1 MTGRLQAFAKDDHEP
16 APIVLNEAEHRF
28 EVHVDGHM
36 ASEVFE
42 RFPGGI
48 NYLHTIVPEAL
59 AGRGIAS
66 AIAQHVLD
74 YAAAHR
80 LKVIPTCPYIR
91 AYIDQHPQ
99 YQPLVVTG

>member
-1 MTGRLQAFAKDDHEP
+1 MSLP
-16 APIVLNEAEHRF
+16 PIVLNEAEHRF
-28 EVHVDGHM
+28 EMHVDGQM

-59 AGRGIAS
+59 SGRGIAS
-66 AIAQHVLD
+66 AIAKHVLD
-74 YAAAHR
+74 YAAEHQ

-91 AYIDQHPQ
+91 AYIEKHPQ
-99 YQPLVVTG
+99 YQPLVLAAD